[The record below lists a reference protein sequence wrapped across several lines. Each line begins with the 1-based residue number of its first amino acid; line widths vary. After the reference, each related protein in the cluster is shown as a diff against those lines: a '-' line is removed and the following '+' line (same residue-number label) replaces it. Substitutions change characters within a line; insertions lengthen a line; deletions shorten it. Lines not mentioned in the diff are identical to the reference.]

1 MFYDLKMKK
10 IGKIRADELV
20 LQLGLCES
28 RTQAQACI
36 LSGQIMLGTE
46 KIDKASRLLR
56 KDSQLSLKRPP
67 PFVGRGGLKLQ
78 SFFEQY
84 PLTVKG
90 INFLDLGA
98 STGGF
103 SDYLLQNGAKS
114 ATCVD
119 VGHGQLHYKL
129 RTDPRVTN
137 LEKTNL
143 RNLTDEKLEN
153 APFPLIVMDL
163 SFISLVKVLNRA
175 WSFLA
180 IGGHLITL
188 VKPQFE
194 STKREA
200 DQGRGIIRDESI
212 HKRVL
217 NEITKFANENL
228 DNSELFAQ
236 TESSPRGTDGNIE
249 FFLGWNKTG

>member
-1 MFYDLKMKK
+1 MYHCWKTSKRSRHGSHIHK
-10 IGKIRADELV
+10 IKSLLAFR
-20 LQLGLCES
+20 
-28 RTQAQACI
+28 
-36 LSGQIMLGTE
+36 GTN
-46 KIDKASRLLR
+46 
-56 KDSQLSLKRPP
+56 QQTRPHW
-67 PFVGRGGLKLQ
+67 Q
-78 SFFEQY
+78 
-84 PLTVKG
+84 
-90 INFLDLGA
+90 
-98 STGGF
+98 
-103 SDYLLQNGAKS
+103 
-114 ATCVD
+114 
-119 VGHGQLHYKL
+119 
-129 RTDPRVTN
+129 
-137 LEKTNL
+137 EKTNL

>member
-1 MFYDLKMKK
+1 M
-10 IGKIRADELV
+10 
-20 LQLGLCES
+20 
-28 RTQAQACI
+28 
-36 LSGQIMLGTE
+36 
-46 KIDKASRLLR
+46 
-56 KDSQLSLKRPP
+56 
-67 PFVGRGGLKLQ
+67 
-78 SFFEQY
+78 
-84 PLTVKG
+84 KG

-98 STGGF
+98 STGGL

-194 STKREA
+194 
-200 DQGRGIIRDESI
+200 
-212 HKRVL
+212 
-217 NEITKFANENL
+217 
-228 DNSELFAQ
+228 
-236 TESSPRGTDGNIE
+236 
-249 FFLGWNKTG
+249 